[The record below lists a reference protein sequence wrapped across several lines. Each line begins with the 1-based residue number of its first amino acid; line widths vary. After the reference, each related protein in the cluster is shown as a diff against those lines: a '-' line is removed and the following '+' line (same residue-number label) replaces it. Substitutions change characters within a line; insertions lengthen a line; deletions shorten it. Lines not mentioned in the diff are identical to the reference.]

1 VRKSAVA
8 SLSDEH
14 ASVPPSVRREHLP
27 TFTVVIPCYNYGRYL
42 TDCVESVLSQL
53 GVEVRVLII
62 DDAST
67 DSTPQIAS
75 AFAARDQRVE
85 FHRHDRNLGHIAT
98 YNEGLSLAD
107 STYSVL
113 LDADDMLTPGS
124 LERASNLMEAYP
136 HVGLVYGH
144 PLLFRDDQPPP
155 LPITAPVRWRIW
167 PGKQWFEIRCRLIEN
182 CIRSPEAVMRT
193 DLFRRVGGFRKELP
207 HSGDLELWM
216 RFALQSDIGYIAG
229 PDQALY
235 RDHHA
240 GMHRANFAHALAD
253 HEQIDLAFKLLFR
266 DCAYSIANHRRLAAR
281 VRSRLATRA
290 LRLAY
295 RAYESETID
304 RAEALALE
312 AYALNERSFD
322 IRGLETRARLRL
334 RKKLTPGSWR
344 VVRSSFNV
352 MTIVPR
358 RWDHFQYL
366 RRQRD
371 GLLL

>member
-1 VRKSAVA
+1 MRRK
-8 SLSDEH
+8 
-14 ASVPPSVRREHLP
+14 HLP
-27 TFTVVIPCYNYGRYL
+27 TFTVVIPCYNYSRYL
-42 TDCVESVLSQL
+42 AECVESVLSQT
-53 GVEVRVLII
+53 GVELRVLII

-98 YNEGLSLAD
+98 YNEGLFFTD
-107 STYSVL
+107 SSYTVL
-113 LDADDMLTPGS
+113 LDADDMLTAGS
-124 LERASNLMEAYP
+124 LERASHLMEAYP

-144 PLLFRDDQPPP
+144 PLLFSDDQPPP
-155 LPITAPVRWRIW
+155 LPIVAPVRWRIW

-182 CIRSPEAVMRT
+182 CIRSPEVVMRT
-193 DLFRRVGGFRKELP
+193 EVLRRVGGFRKELP

-216 RFALQSDIGYIAG
+216 RFALQSDIGYVAG

-235 RDHHA
+235 RDHYA
-240 GMHRANFAHALAD
+240 GLHRAQFSGVLAD

-266 DCAYSIANHRRLAAR
+266 DCADSIANHRHLAAR
-281 VRSRLATRA
+281 VRSRLAIRA

-295 RAYESETID
+295 RAYDSETTD
-304 RAEALALE
+304 RTEALALE
-312 AYALNERSFD
+312 ASALNEKGSD
-322 IRGLETRARLRL
+322 IRVLGARVRLRL
-334 RKKLTPGSWR
+334 RRKMTPGSWR
-344 VVRSSFNV
+344 VVRWFFNV

-358 RWDHFQYL
+358 HWDHFQHR